1 MKTMKT
7 SGKDTEKKVL
17 AYCLKNE
24 MFRPGDR
31 VVLGVSG
38 GADSICLLFVLLELR
53 PLLEIELCVVHVN
66 HGVRDDAGEDA
77 SYVEA
82 ICKEYGLAFMLEE
95 ICLEKLA
102 NDLGMGQEEAG
113 RVARYEAFEKACKLY
128 GCNKIAVAHNSNDRA
143 ETMLFHLFRGTGLK
157 GMAGILPVRDRVVRP
172 LLCLERK
179 EIEEYLKDRGI
190 SYKQDSTNE
199 EDQYTRN
206 RIRHHI
212 LPYAEK
218 EIAGGVLG
226 NMSRAADIFA
236 EEESYM
242 AHQTNAAGE
251 ECLLAKK
258 AGEFAEIKVD
268 AFLENH
274 PVIQKRLLHLLLK
287 ELSPQQRDITF
298 VHIEDVLS
306 LFVQPGNR
314 QIHLPYGIR
323 AKRSYGSVCLER
335 QQQCL
340 DETYEFL
347 IPRLNCPGD
356 AYQLKL
362 PGGGE
367 LRFVLLGE
375 CPKASKNR
383 LISENRYTK
392 RFDYDKIIE
401 SFSVR
406 TRKIGDYLTI
416 RGEESMKHK
425 KLKDYMVTEKIPQEL
440 RDKIPVLAEGEHVI
454 WLVGYR
460 ISEYYKVKENT
471 KRILSVQWV
480 QGEEQ
485 QWQNV

>member
-1 MKTMKT
+1 
-7 SGKDTEKKVL
+7 L
-17 AYCLKNE
+17 
-24 MFRPGDR
+24 P
-31 VVLGVSG
+31 
-38 GADSICLLFVLLELR
+38 FVLREY
-53 PLLEIELCVVHVN
+53 PV
-66 HGVRDDAGEDA
+66 EDL
-77 SYVEA
+77 S
-82 ICKEYGLAFMLEE
+82 KEW
-95 ICLEKLA
+95 
-102 NDLGMGQEEAG
+102 GMSTEEAG
-113 RVARYEAFEKACKLY
+113 RKVRYEAFSEVLNGTGKD
-128 GCNKIAVAHNSNDRA
+128 GKIAVAHNKNDVA
-143 ETMLFHLFRGTGLK
+143 ETVLFHLFRGSSTRGLS
-157 GMAGILPVRDRVVRP
+157 GIHAKNGNVVRP
-172 LLCLERK
+172 ILCFSRE
-179 EIEEYLKDRGI
+179 EIEKYLEENGLSFCIDK
-190 SYKQDSTNE
+190 TNLT
-199 EDQYTRN
+199 DDYTRN
-206 RIRHHI
+206 KIRNHI

-242 AHQTNAAGE
+242 ARQTNAAGE

-375 CPKASKNR
+375 CPKESKNR